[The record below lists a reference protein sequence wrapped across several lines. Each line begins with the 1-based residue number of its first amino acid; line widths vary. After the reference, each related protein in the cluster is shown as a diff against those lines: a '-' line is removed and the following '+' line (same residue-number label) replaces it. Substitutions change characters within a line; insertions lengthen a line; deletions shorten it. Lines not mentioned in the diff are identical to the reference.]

1 MAELVLVIVEGPGA
15 GQEHALGGRV
25 VAGRDPSAAIPLE
38 DPESSRQHAS
48 ITAQEGGAVVEDL
61 GSTNGTFVGDERLSG
76 SRVIQPGDRIRIG
89 TTVLELRAA
98 VVTGG
103 PPPPPGEPS
112 PPPGPP
118 AGGPPPA
125 PEQPS
130 VGVPA
135 PAA

>member
-1 MAELVLVIVEGPGA
+1 MMGLVVVIVEGPGA
-15 GQEHALGGRV
+15 GSEFPLTGSM
-25 VAGRDPSAAIPLE
+25 VAGRDPAAAIPLE

-61 GSTNGTFVGDERLSG
+61 GSTNGTFVGEERISG

-98 VVTGG
+98 IASGG
-103 PPPPPGEPS
+103 PPPPPGG
-112 PPPGPP
+112 PPPPAPP

-130 VGVPA
+130 VGV
-135 PAA
+135 